1 MLEDL
6 LVKERDA
13 VVDNWKQ
20 LLVGTYPPETQRFL
34 KTQKN
39 PFANPLGN
47 SIDEGLEGLYDHL
60 LKFDESSPEEF
71 SKYLDR
77 VIRIRAVQGYAPS
90 TAVGFVFLLKDAVR
104 NVLGQTVREKGLY
117 EELLTFEQKI
127 DSLALLSFN
136 IYMQCRETLFEIRAN
151 EIRNRTSRLV
161 ERACQ
166 KYGMPRDWA
175 DSEETKA

>member
-6 LVKERDA
+6 LLKERDA
-13 VVDNWKQ
+13 VVSRWKE
-20 LLVGTYPPETQRFL
+20 LLVGTYPSETQRFL
-34 KTQKN
+34 KTQRN

-47 SIDEGLEGLYDHL
+47 SIDEGLDGLYDNL
-60 LKFDESSPEEF
+60 LKDGDSEAF
-71 SKYLDR
+71 SKFLDR

-104 NVLGQTVREKGLY
+104 GVLEKVISEKRLY

-136 IYMQCRETLFEIRAN
+136 IYMQCRETIFEIRAH
-151 EIRNRTSRLV
+151 EIRSRTSRLV

-166 KYGMPRDWA
+166 KYGMPHEWA
-175 DSEETKA
+175 DSDETKA

>member
-13 VVDNWKQ
+13 VVNKWKE
-20 LLVGTYPPETQRFL
+20 LLVGTYPQETQKFL

-47 SIDEGLEGLYDHL
+47 SIDEGLDGLFDNL
-60 LKFDESSPEEF
+60 LKESSSEDF
-71 SKYLDR
+71 SKHLDR
-77 VIRIRAVQGYAPS
+77 VIRIRAVQGYSPS

-104 NVLGQTVREKGLY
+104 QVLERAIRDKQLY
-117 EELLTFEQKI
+117 EQLLTFEQKI

-136 IYMQCRETLFEIRAN
+136 IYMQCRETLFEIRTN
-151 EIRNRTSRLV
+151 EIRSRNSRLV

-166 KYGMPRDWA
+166 KYGMPHEWA
-175 DSEETKA
+175 DSEETNA

>member
-1 MLEDL
+1 MLKDL
-6 LVKERDA
+6 LEKQRDA
-13 VVDNWKQ
+13 VVDRWKQ

-47 SIDEGLEGLYDHL
+47 SIDEGLEGLYDNL
-60 LKFDESSPEEF
+60 LKDGDIEKFSEF
-71 SKYLDR
+71 LDR
-77 VIRIRAVQGYAPS
+77 VVRIRAVQGYAPS
-90 TAVGFVFLLKDAVR
+90 TAVGFVFLLKEAVQEI
-104 NVLGQTVREKGLY
+104 LGQAIRENRLY

-136 IYMQCRETLFEIRAN
+136 IYMQCRETIFEIRTH

-166 KYGMPRDWA
+166 KYGMPQEWA
-175 DSEETKA
+175 DTEETKA

>member
-1 MLEDL
+1 M
-6 LVKERDA
+6 
-13 VVDNWKQ
+13 
-20 LLVGTYPPETQRFL
+20 GTYPSETQRFL

-47 SIDEGLEGLYDHL
+47 SIDEGLDGLYDNL
-60 LKFDESSPEEF
+60 LKDGDSESF
-71 SKYLDR
+71 SKFLDR

-104 NVLGQTVREKGLY
+104 GVLEKVISEKRLY

-136 IYMQCRETLFEIRAN
+136 IYMQCRETIFEIRAH
-151 EIRNRTSRLV
+151 EIRSRNSRLV

-166 KYGMPRDWA
+166 KYGMPHEWA

>member
-6 LVKERDA
+6 LLKERDA
-13 VVDNWKQ
+13 VVSRWKE
-20 LLVGTYPPETQRFL
+20 LLVGTYPSETQRFL
-34 KTQKN
+34 KTQRN

-47 SIDEGLEGLYDHL
+47 SIDEGLDGLYDNL
-60 LKFDESSPEEF
+60 LKDGDSETF
-71 SKYLDR
+71 SKFLDR

-104 NVLGQTVREKGLY
+104 GVLEKVISEKRLY

-136 IYMQCRETLFEIRAN
+136 IYMQCRETIFEIRAH
-151 EIRNRTSRLV
+151 EIRSRTSRLV

-166 KYGMPRDWA
+166 KYGMPHEWA

>member
-6 LVKERDA
+6 LLKERDA
-13 VVDNWKQ
+13 VVSRWKE
-20 LLVGTYPPETQRFL
+20 LLVGTYPSETQRFL
-34 KTQKN
+34 KTQRN

-47 SIDEGLEGLYDHL
+47 SIDEGLDGLYDNL
-60 LKFDESSPEEF
+60 LKDGDSETF
-71 SKYLDR
+71 SKFLDR

-90 TAVGFVFLLKDAVR
+90 TAVGFVFLLKERVR
-104 NVLGQTVREKGLY
+104 GVLEKVISEKRLY

-136 IYMQCRETLFEIRAN
+136 IYMQCRERIFEIRAH
-151 EIRNRTSRLV
+151 EIRSRTSRLV

-166 KYGMPRDWA
+166 KYGMPHEWA